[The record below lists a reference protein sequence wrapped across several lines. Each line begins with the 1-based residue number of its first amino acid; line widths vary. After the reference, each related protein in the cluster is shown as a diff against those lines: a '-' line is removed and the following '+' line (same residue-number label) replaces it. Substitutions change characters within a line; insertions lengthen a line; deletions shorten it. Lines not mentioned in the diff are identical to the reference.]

1 METTLR
7 GTLAEYR
14 FTLDETSG
22 FRAEMSS
29 VTPEP
34 ETEILTVVCQAED
47 RPRSLPKLHLA
58 FTAPQRDAQI
68 AWKPRTDLFH
78 CHHFQP
84 WWGTASRGPY
94 GLNREMPVFAFFDLE
109 GVNDL
114 TFALS
119 DCRRRVL
126 ITGSGADTDDFEV
139 GLTFPAK
146 PVPACR
152 EYAFEFRVDRRRRR
166 YEETLRDAVDFI
178 AGRPENRPSLPVPDA
193 AKLPFYSTWYQFQK
207 GVTQSA
213 LEEELP
219 LLASCGMKSLIID
232 DGWQTVRTEGG
243 GLSMA
248 ATGDWQVCPEK
259 FPDMRGFVSRA
270 HALGVR
276 VLLWVALPFFGTD
289 HPELQTRFRGMFL
302 PSNGG
307 DHLTADPRYP
317 AIRAYLVETCV
328 RLVRAY
334 GLDGL
339 KLDFL
344 DAVQPPETAA
354 VYRAPGADA
363 QTVYDGLERLLA
375 DVRDALTAIRPD
387 IMIEFR
393 QHYTGPAMAKYGN
406 IVRASDCPRDA
417 LANRMRIADLRL
429 VETGPAVHS
438 DMIVWAKGNLPE
450 VAALQLLN
458 VLFAVPQVSVRLRD
472 ATPDELRMLRFWL
485 GFRTAH
491 RETLLSGKFRAEN
504 PEACYPILSAES
516 EKETVTAVYE
526 RGRIVRHVPGKTHW
540 IVNAAHT
547 DRIPVDLPQP
557 ADAEVFDVFGEP
569 VGLRHLDAGLQYI
582 SVPASGLLKIR

>member
-14 FTLDETSG
+14 FTLDEASG
-22 FRAEMSS
+22 FRAEMSC

-34 ETEILTVVCQAED
+34 ETEVLTVVCRAED
-47 RPRSLPKLHLA
+47 GPRSLPELRLA
-58 FTAPQRDAQI
+58 FTAPQRDAQVV
-68 AWKPRTDLFH
+68 WKPRTDLFH

-84 WWGTASRGPY
+84 RWGTASRGPY
-94 GLNREMPVFAFFDLE
+94 GLNREMPVFAFFALD

-126 ITGSGADTDDFEV
+126 ISGSGADTDDFEV
-139 GLTFPAK
+139 GLTFPAE
-146 PVPACR
+146 PGPARR
-152 EYAFEFRVDRRRRR
+152 EYAFAVRVDRRRRR
-166 YEETLRDAVDFI
+166 YEETLRDAIDFI
-178 AGRPENRPSLPVPDA
+178 ADRPENRPALPAPDA

-207 GVTQSA
+207 GVTQAA

-219 LLASCGMKSLIID
+219 IIAACGMKSLIID
-232 DGWQTVRTEGG
+232 DGWQTARTSGG

-248 ATGDWQVCPEK
+248 ATGAWEVCTKK

-270 HALGVR
+270 HALGIR
-276 VLLWVALPFFGTD
+276 VLLWVALPFFGKD
-289 HPELQTRFRGMFL
+289 HPSLLDRFRGMFL

-307 DHLTADPRYP
+307 DHLSADPRYP
-317 AIRAYLVETCV
+317 AIRAYLVDVCV
-328 RLVRAY
+328 RLVREY

-344 DAVQPPETAA
+344 DAVQPPEAEAA
-354 VYRAPGADA
+354 DRAPGADV

-375 DVRDALTAIRPD
+375 DVRDTLTAVKPD

-406 IVRASDCPRDA
+406 LVRASDCPRDA

-429 VETGPAVHS
+429 AATGPAVHS
-438 DMIVWAKGNLPE
+438 DMIVWAKGNPPE

-458 VLFAVPQVSVRLRD
+458 VLFAVPQVSVRLCD
-472 ATPDELRMLRFWL
+472 ATPDELRILGFWL
-485 GFRTAH
+485 GFWTAH
-491 RETLLSGKFRAEN
+491 RETLLSGRFRAEN
-504 PEACYPILSAES
+504 PEACYPIISTEGGQ
-516 EKETVTAVYE
+516 ETVTAVYE
-526 RGRIVRHVPGKTHW
+526 RGRIVRHAPGKFHW
-540 IVNAAHT
+540 IVNATHT
-547 DRIPVDLPQP
+547 DRIPVDLPRP

-569 VGLRHLDAGLQYI
+569 AGTRRLDAGLQYL
-582 SVPASGLLKIR
+582 SVPASGLVKIL